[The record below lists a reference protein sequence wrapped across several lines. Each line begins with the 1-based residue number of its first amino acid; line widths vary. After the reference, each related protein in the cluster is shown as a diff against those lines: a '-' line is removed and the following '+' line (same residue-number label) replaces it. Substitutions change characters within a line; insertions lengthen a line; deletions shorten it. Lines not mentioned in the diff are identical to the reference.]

1 MVLRT
6 LRKELAA
13 VNTRRPCADRL
24 TWLTEDRS
32 LHPRGSNT
40 PGARPGDLSST
51 PSRGLWDDT
60 APPAP
65 PTGPIQGPLTAQV
78 AVIGAGYTG
87 LSAALHLALAG
98 VSTVVLEAR
107 DVGFGGSGRNV
118 GLVNAG
124 MWISPDEVASTLGA
138 PYGDRLLNELG
149 DAPAYVFEL
158 IERHGIACEVERR
171 GTLHCA
177 LGRSGLAD
185 LERRAAQWTRRG
197 APVELLGAGETA
209 AKLGT
214 DLYAGSLW
222 DHRAGT
228 IQPLAYARGLARAS
242 LAAGARIFTQ
252 SPVLSTHR
260 EGAEWRVVAEH
271 GSVRAAWILAA
282 TDAYTTGPWAAIARE
297 QVPLPYFNLSTAPL
311 DPTLLASLLPG
322 RQGAWDTQAV
332 LNSFRLDAAGRLI
345 FGSIGALEGAGKPI
359 HTSWAERAVR
369 RIFPQLGAARF
380 ERGWYG
386 TIGMTADRLPRFH
399 ELAPNAIAFC
409 GYNGRGIAP
418 GTAFGR
424 LAAAYITGACAK
436 DDLPLPLTEVRSQ
449 PLRGMKQ
456 AMYSLGSQAVHWMQG
471 RL

>member
-1 MVLRT
+1 M
-6 LRKELAA
+6 
-13 VNTRRPCADRL
+13 
-24 TWLTEDRS
+24 
-32 LHPRGSNT
+32 
-40 PGARPGDLSST
+40 

-65 PTGPIQGPLTAQV
+65 PTDTIQGSLTAEV

-98 VSTVVLEAR
+98 VSTVVLESS

-124 MWISPDEVASTLGA
+124 MWVTPDEVESTLGP
-138 PYGDRLLNELG
+138 PYGGRLLAELG
-149 DAPAYVFEL
+149 DAPRLVFEL
-158 IERHGIACEVERR
+158 IERHGIECEAQRR

-177 LGRSGLAD
+177 LGRGGLTD
-185 LERRAAQWTRRG
+185 LERRARQWSRRA
-197 APVELLGAGETA
+197 APVELLGAAETA

-214 DLYAGSLW
+214 GIYAGSLW

-228 IQPLAYARGLARAS
+228 IQPLAYARGLARAA
-242 LAAGARIFTQ
+242 LAAGARIFTG
-252 SPVLSTHR
+252 SPVLSTR
-260 EGAEWRVVAEH
+260 RDGSEWLVAAER
-271 GSVRAAWILAA
+271 GSVRASWILAA

-297 QVPLPYFNLSTAPL
+297 QIPLPYFNLSTAPL
-311 DPTLLASLLPG
+311 DPALLAALLPE

-332 LNSFRLDAAGRLI
+332 LNSFRLDASGRLI
-345 FGSIGALEGAGKPI
+345 FGSIGALEGAGRHI
-359 HTSWAERAVR
+359 HMRWARRAVQ

-380 ERGWYG
+380 ERAWYG

-399 ELAPNAIAFC
+399 ELAPQAIAFC

-424 LAAAYITGACAK
+424 LAAEYITGERGK
-436 DDLPLPLTEVRSQ
+436 DDLPLPLTALRPR
-449 PLRGMKQ
+449 PLRGMRQ
-456 AMYSLGSQAVHWMQG
+456 AMYSLGSQAVHWVQA